1 MFYALDDST
10 IRWYYCLMRLG
21 SEKVKSL
28 CAERGISIGEL
39 LKQAGVSR
47 NAYYSLARRDSL
59 LPRTVQ
65 ALANGLAVEESE
77 LLTSESREV
86 EKTHALMKEVDRI
99 VKRHPGTDPENVRHT
114 LLLLREKPIERLR
127 RALMRAQGSHFQSKK
142 ALGRCKDRLVL
153 PVLADALK
161 ARQTSLH
168 GTPWNRK

>member
-1 MFYALDDST
+1 
-10 IRWYYCLMRLG
+10 MRLG

-28 CAERGISIGEL
+28 CAERGISVGKL

-47 NAYYSLARRDSL
+47 NAYYSLARRDSI

-65 ALANGLAVEESE
+65 ALAKALTVEESE

-99 VKRHPGTDPENVRHT
+99 VKRYPSIEPENVRHT

-127 RALMRAQGSHFQSKK
+127 RALTRAQGSHLQ
-142 ALGRCKDRLVL
+142 CKSDR
-153 PVLADALK
+153 K
-161 ARQTSLH
+161 
-168 GTPWNRK
+168 